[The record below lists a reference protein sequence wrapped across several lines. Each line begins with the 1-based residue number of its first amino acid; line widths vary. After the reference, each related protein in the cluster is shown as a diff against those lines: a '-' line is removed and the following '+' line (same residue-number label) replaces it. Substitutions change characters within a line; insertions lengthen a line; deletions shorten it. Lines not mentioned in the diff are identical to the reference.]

1 MSSSAQSFYGDDRPP
16 DNILPKELNEST
28 RSFYGDDR
36 PRDNNSNKELNE
48 SVAKLPDMGNYS
60 NTNTNTGLSENPNEY
75 FNRPS
80 VAPDSNDTFISPQQ
94 TTLTQPQQNTLDP
107 QKMANEFQNEVMNAM
122 CPPDYRTCKQVI
134 PLEQVKKGW
143 KMCGEKL
150 QEQYNAFL
158 VETDP
163 NKKKIQKLF
172 LKYLLENFYYINIL
186 DSYKD
191 NHRSFRY
198 IMKCPTTFVREN
210 DTYTKDE
217 LKQKYNTW
225 YIPKGKFDSFAK
237 EIGLDS
243 NIKAYYE
250 RDREQDVVYEFGET
264 DTGRWFKKTFTRSSG
279 GKKRNQSKKSKK
291 SKKRRYSKRR

>member
-1 MSSSAQSFYGDDRPP
+1 
-16 DNILPKELNEST
+16 
-28 RSFYGDDR
+28 
-36 PRDNNSNKELNE
+36 
-48 SVAKLPDMGNYS
+48 
-60 NTNTNTGLSENPNEY
+60 
-75 FNRPS
+75 
-80 VAPDSNDTFISPQQ
+80 
-94 TTLTQPQQNTLDP
+94 
-107 QKMANEFQNEVMNAM
+107 
-122 CPPDYRTCKQVI
+122 
-134 PLEQVKKGW
+134 
-143 KMCGEKL
+143 MCGEKL

-172 LKYLLENFYYINIL
+172 LKNLLENFYYINRL
-186 DSYKD
+186 DKYKD

-210 DTYTKDE
+210 DTYTYTNDGLKHDTYTYTKDE

-243 NIKAYYE
+243 IIKAYYE

>member
-1 MSSSAQSFYGDDRPP
+1 MSSSAQSFYGNNRPP
-16 DNILPKELNEST
+16 SE
-28 RSFYGDDR
+28 
-36 PRDNNSNKELNE
+36 NNSPKVLNE
-48 SVAKLPDMGNYS
+48 SVASLPDMGNYS
-60 NTNTNTGLSENPNEY
+60 NTNTNTGLSENSNEY
-75 FNRPS
+75 LNRPS
-80 VAPDSNDTFISPQQ
+80 VAPDSNNTFNSPQQ
-94 TTLTQPQQNTLDP
+94 TQPQQNTLDP
-107 QKMANEFQNEVMNAM
+107 QKMANDFQYEVMNAM
-122 CPPDYRTCKQVI
+122 CPPDYKTCKQAI
-134 PLEQVKKGW
+134 PLDQVKKGW

-163 NKKKIQKLF
+163 NKKEIQKLF
-172 LKYLLENFYYINIL
+172 LKKLLENFYYINIL
-186 DSYKD
+186 DSYK
-191 NHRSFRY
+191 NHHKLFRY

-225 YIPKGKFDSFAK
+225 YIPKGKFDSFAN

-250 RDREQDVVYEFGET
+250 RDRALDVVYEFGET
-264 DTGRWFKKTFTRSSG
+264 DTGRWLKKTFTRSSG